1 MRKAATVALVL
12 CLIPLLVIGFG
23 YFGAKP
29 WGEKRS
35 VRIAVAPQATGA
47 EIAAQLTREGVI
59 MHPFP
64 FKLALRA
71 LGKENALQAGIY
83 HLETNSSVARTVEAL
98 QKGKPDARTVTIPEG
113 FSIPQLAERLDKAG
127 IAKKEDVLA
136 AAKAFRPAAELQV
149 PVNPDVP
156 YPAEGFLFPSTYDVP
171 DGSSVQDILAHM
183 HNEFLKR
190 LTPARRQAMQAQHLS
205 AYETIVLASL
215 VEREA
220 LLPEDRP
227 IIAAVFRK
235 RLAIGM
241 PLQSCASIQFILGEP
256 KQFLSLADTQIPSPY
271 NTYLHTGLPPGPVAA
286 PGEAALDAVLFAPAT
301 EYLYFVAQR
310 DGRHRFS
317 KTYEE
322 HMANVDEIYGNEQ

>member
-1 MRKAATVALVL
+1 MRKTATVISVL
-12 CLIPLLVIGFG
+12 CLVLAAVVACG
-23 YFGAKP
+23 YFGRNL
-29 WGEKRS
+29 WGEQYS
-35 VRIAVAPQATGA
+35 VRVAVAPNSTGT
-47 EIAAQLTREGVI
+47 EIAAQLARDGVI
-59 MHPFP
+59 MHPLP
-64 FKLALRA
+64 FRLALRI

-83 HLETNSSVARTVEAL
+83 HLQTNSSVAQTVAAL
-98 QKGKPDARTVTIPEG
+98 QKGRPDVRTVTIPEG
-113 FSIPQLAERLDKAG
+113 FTIPQIAERLAASG

-136 AAKAFRPAAELQV
+136 AAKEFRPAVELQV
-149 PVNPDVP
+149 PVNPAVP

-171 DGSSVQDILAHM
+171 DGSSVQDILDHM
-183 HNEFLKR
+183 HSEFLKR
-190 LTPARRQAMQAQHLS
+190 WTPARKAALQAQHLT
-205 AYETIVLASL
+205 AYEAIVLASL

-256 KQFLSLADTQIPSPY
+256 KPFLSLADTRIDSPY

-310 DGRHRFS
+310 DGRHRFA

-322 HMANVDEIYGNEQ
+322 HSANVEAIYGSEQ